1 MISIKYTISLAIES
15 IFFSTTNHCY
25 LSFFYKKKNCLLQN
39 NLFYFGHIWFLIFS
53 AKLIFGSFF
62 CFMFDLL
69 VSQRF
74 VRFVCRFCEFIEQK
88 FKFVTIIVFAASAQL
103 WLHTIKKKAHEIG
116 RIIESKWV
124 LLFDWCMLMCIEILT
139 HVLRTQIDS
148 VIITTSNR
156 KNVTL
161 AHSHSR
167 QYRVYRIKIRPIIW
181 LQICFVAN
189 VSLSFY

>member
-1 MISIKYTISLAIES
+1 ML
-15 IFFSTTNHCY
+15 FV
-25 LSFFYKKKNCLLQN
+25 LFYEKKNCLLQN

-103 WLHTIKKKAHEIG
+103 WLHTIKKKSPRNWPNHWKQMG
-116 RIIESKWV
+116 FVVW
-124 LLFDWCMLMCIEILT
+124 LM
-139 HVLRTQIDS
+139 HA
-148 VIITTSNR
+148 N
-156 KNVTL
+156 
-161 AHSHSR
+161 
-167 QYRVYRIKIRPIIW
+167 VYRNTYARIANTNW
-181 LQICFVAN
+181 LCYHYN
-189 VSLSFY
+189 K